1 MLSIFKNLRLE
12 NLFFLQLQILCV
24 LGICGNGAI
33 KIFHRKRLTHLY
45 EQLLNSYNTLP
56 GSVSILLNRI
66 YHIHYK

>member
-33 KIFHRKRLTHLY
+33 KIFHGKRLT
-45 EQLLNSYNTLP
+45 
-56 GSVSILLNRI
+56 SI
-66 YHIHYK
+66 